1 MGAVAIVM
9 RMTELHAISADGT
22 PVTALVEGDGPTVL
36 IVHPGGGDASAWES
50 VSERLAKDYRTVRIQ
65 RRIYAPGASLPPD
78 HSMAVEAA
86 DILAILALLD
96 QPVLLVGHSSG
107 AVAALEAALL
117 APSSFAGIVVYEPP
131 MPTRTLVSGEAGQR
145 ARAAFDGGDPVEAI
159 RIHLRDVV
167 GMPGAQVEAM
177 LADPDARSVFVA
189 VAGPQLTDGE
199 AVDRLGVGIERF
211 ATLEVPTTILEG
223 DSSPAHLRER
233 AADLVSVLPD
243 SRLVTLPGQGH
254 IAHLTAPDLLAD
266 AVRDAARS
274 AFG

>member
-1 MGAVAIVM
+1 
-9 RMTELHAISADGT
+9 MTELSATSADGT
-22 PVTALVEGDGPTVL
+22 IVTALAEGSGPTVL
-36 IVHPGGGDASAWES
+36 IVHPGGGDAAAWSA
-50 VSERLAKDYRTVRIQ
+50 VSRLLDDDYRTIRIQ
-65 RRIYAPGASLPPD
+65 RRIYAPGASQPRD

-86 DILAILALLD
+86 DILAILGLLD

-117 APSSFAGIVVYEPP
+117 APASFAGIVVYEPP
-131 MPTRTLVSGEAGQR
+131 MPTRKLVWGEAGQR
-145 ARAAFDGGDPVEAI
+145 ARAKLDAGDPVEAM

-167 GMPGAQVEAM
+167 GMPAAQVDAM
-177 LADPDARSVFVA
+177 LADPGSRSVVA
-189 VAGPQLTDGE
+189 AGAAGQVTDGE
-199 AVDRLGVGIERF
+199 AIDRLGVGIERF
-211 ATLEVPTTILEG
+211 AGLDMPTTILQG

-233 AADLVSVLPD
+233 AADLASALPN

-254 IAHLTAPDLLAD
+254 IAHLTAPGLLAD